1 MLRYDATAVL
11 KGINASALVL
21 AGDKDSVC
29 KPEASERMHRNSPGA
44 QLTQLAPA
52 KHMGPI
58 EHHTRFAVIV
68 RTFAS

>member
-29 KPEASERMHRNSPGA
+29 KPEASERMHRGDA
-44 QLTQLAPA
+44 TQ
-52 KHMGPI
+52 
-58 EHHTRFAVIV
+58 
-68 RTFAS
+68 SD